1 MPNPDPIYLS
11 VSCENI
17 GERPSGGLYRVRSF
31 TKTSKG
37 LVNRGDSF
45 KKRSTN
51 SIMSSGSTVTDQNDQ
66 ALTERDQRSRTRS
79 VASSQTSSVSGPY
92 VTPSYFRLVILGS
105 TGVGKTSLLRQFM
118 TSEYM
123 GVIENSGEAVWE
135 RSVSVLL
142 DGEES
147 TMEFTDTFDEEES
160 LENMNF
166 DGYVVVFSLTDRSS
180 YNNAISTVH
189 KLRNEQFID
198 RAIIL
203 VANKSDLVRKR
214 EVTANEA
221 RAVAMQYDCKYIETS
236 AALNH
241 QVDDLLVGSLS
252 QIRLKLNIHTQEN
265 APSHTS
271 KKSKEKR
278 NKTRRSLIS
287 KIFKKNSRKAKS
299 CDNLFVL

>member
-123 GVIENSGEAVWE
+123 GVIENSG
-135 RSVSVLL
+135 
-142 DGEES
+142 G
-147 TMEFTDTFDEEES
+147 
-160 LENMNF
+160 
-166 DGYVVVFSLTDRSS
+166 
-180 YNNAISTVH
+180 
-189 KLRNEQFID
+189 K
-198 RAIIL
+198 
-203 VANKSDLVRKR
+203 
-214 EVTANEA
+214 
-221 RAVAMQYDCKYIETS
+221 
-236 AALNH
+236 
-241 QVDDLLVGSLS
+241 
-252 QIRLKLNIHTQEN
+252 
-265 APSHTS
+265 
-271 KKSKEKR
+271 
-278 NKTRRSLIS
+278 
-287 KIFKKNSRKAKS
+287 
-299 CDNLFVL
+299 